1 MPVADITDGVF
12 QNSVGTVLHG
22 ILANIGADLDGAVVT
37 VNGTPPDGLTSNGNP
52 LTYSVSGSTLTATA
66 NGETVFTLE
75 AFSDGTYEF
84 NQYQIL
90 DLSVLQL
97 ELNSNVTGGGP
108 QPAYYFYEDGNF
120 GYDDNIPWTLKI
132 TGNDS
137 VNPSN
142 GMGISNNNFDTG
154 ESFNFEFD
162 DEGNSGVANFTYIAK
177 FGVNVVSGINIS
189 WTAYFTDNTNTS
201 QDVTQSDLLDG
212 EYIVIQAP
220 NGAYIDYIEMMANSN
235 TKVKMTSIDTFT
247 LDDSQPEIFD
257 FDFTATDGDGDT
269 VSGSFTLTAQ
279 NAPTIEGTVGGDALA
294 GGQGNNTIYG
304 YDGDDILVGGEG
316 DDTLDGGPDDDT
328 MTSGLGADTFKA
340 AEGHDTI
347 TDYNQAD
354 GDVVDISHVIDYGA
368 GDSLAVSENT
378 DDGTARLSILDS
390 SNEEK
395 GSVSFDN
402 IDYTDDLTGS
412 DPTELLNSLL
422 DQVDVDDGTT

>member
-1 MPVADITDGVF
+1 
-12 QNSVGTVLHG
+12 
-22 ILANIGADLDGAVVT
+22 
-37 VNGTPPDGLTSNGNP
+37 
-52 LTYSVSGSTLTATA
+52 
-66 NGETVFTLE
+66 
-75 AFSDGTYEF
+75 
-84 NQYQIL
+84 
-90 DLSVLQL
+90 
-97 ELNSNVTGGGP
+97 
-108 QPAYYFYEDGNF
+108 
-120 GYDDNIPWTLKI
+120 
-132 TGNDS
+132 
-137 VNPSN
+137 
-142 GMGISNNNFDTG
+142 
-154 ESFNFEFD
+154 
-162 DEGNSGVANFTYIAK
+162 
-177 FGVNVVSGINIS
+177 
-189 WTAYFTDNTNTS
+189 
-201 QDVTQSDLLDG
+201 LLDG